1 MAKQVSFPEEIYKNS
16 PIHDLI
22 VFGIYFIVNKDQK
35 CTFEKLVQK
44 CFDLFPKAFSFSRHP
59 RWPDSRKLDRPIR
72 TLRKRKLIIGDPKTS
87 FSLTKQG
94 KKKALEITQAFHQR
108 KLL

>member
-22 VFGIYFIVNKDQK
+22 IFAIYSIVNKGQK
-35 CTFEKLVQK
+35 CTFEKLVKK
-44 CFDLFPKAFSFSRHP
+44 CFDLFPKAFSFSRNSK
-59 RWPDSRKLDRPIR
+59 WPDSRKLDRPIR
-72 TLRKRKLIIGDPKTS
+72 TLRKRKLITGDPKGY

-94 KKKALEITQAFHQR
+94 KKQALEIAKVFHQR